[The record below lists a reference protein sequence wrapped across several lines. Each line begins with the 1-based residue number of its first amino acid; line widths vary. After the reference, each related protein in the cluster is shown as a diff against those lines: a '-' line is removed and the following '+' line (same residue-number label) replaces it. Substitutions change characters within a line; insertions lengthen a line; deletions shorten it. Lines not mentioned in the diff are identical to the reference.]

1 MVSSLD
7 VFDSQWR
14 ARLLALN
21 ICEPAKVVS
30 FSEAERTC
38 VVAPAFL
45 IGTRAGEEPR
55 TNIEDVSV
63 LFPVIGGLSAQYELM
78 AGDDVLL
85 VYTQRDVLK
94 WWEDGAAALPDNN
107 RLFGTPIAIPLARED
122 EGRDMRLVRGDSI
135 IEMTEDVT
143 TITQGQTVVEIV
155 GNRVTITS
163 DDVEFTGNLTVKGD
177 LTTEGVLTAEGDVT
191 TEGTLRSEGA
201 LIAQGT
207 LRAQGALTADSTLT
221 AAGAVVAQSG
231 LTVAGTA
238 DLNGNLDV
246 AGAFQGES
254 NWDWRTNT
262 QQGDRRLVAR

>member
-55 TNIEDVSV
+55 TDIEDVSV

-78 AGDDVLL
+78 ADDDVLL

-94 WWEDGAAALPDNN
+94 WWEDGAAALPENN
-107 RLFGTPIAIPLARED
+107 RLFGTPIAIPLAREG
-122 EGRDMRLVRGDSI
+122 ELRDMRLERGDSI
-135 IEMTEDVT
+135 IELTENDITLTQPPAVVEMTAT
-143 TITQGQTVVEIV
+143 AITLTQGATVIEIV
-155 GNRVTITS
+155 GNRVTIT
-163 DDVEFTGNLTVKGD
+163 GD
-177 LTTEGVLTAEGDVT
+177 LYVN
-191 TEGTLRSEGA
+191 GTIRENGSRNIHDGNTSEQTIASTSDGHPAFTRILR
-201 LIAQGT
+201 
-207 LRAQGALTADSTLT
+207 
-221 AAGAVVAQSG
+221 
-231 LTVAGTA
+231 
-238 DLNGNLDV
+238 
-246 AGAFQGES
+246 
-254 NWDWRTNT
+254 RT
-262 QQGDRRLVAR
+262 